1 MVNMVMLGLKVE
13 LDVLE
18 VFSNLS
24 DFYDSNIP
32 KI

>member
-13 LDVLE
+13 LK